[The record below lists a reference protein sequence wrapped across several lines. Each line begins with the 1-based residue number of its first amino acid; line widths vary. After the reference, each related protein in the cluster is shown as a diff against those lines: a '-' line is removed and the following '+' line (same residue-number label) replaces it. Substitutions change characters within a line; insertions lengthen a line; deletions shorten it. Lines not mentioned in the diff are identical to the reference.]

1 MVDSVHHSMVV
12 LVLQVLVEDLDM
24 QVGMKLNMVLDLW
37 VVYV

>member
-1 MVDSVHHSMVV
+1 MVDSVQHSMVV